1 MAASKR
7 LTATLIATSLATQA
21 QAATD
26 PLMDKALEGTDPV
39 GRLYYELETEWVQ
52 DKKTN
57 CAHEVGV
64 VERILGHRDRG
75 GSLGDVLLAN
85 TEERYYIKIAVN
97 HWNDNGSARDTA
109 RGLYR
114 YCMDNGTY
122 WSPLGPL
129 DRKKS

>member
-7 LTATLIATSLATQA
+7 LTATIIAASLTTLA

-26 PLMDKALEGTDPV
+26 PLMDKALESTDPV
-39 GRLYYELETEWVQ
+39 GRLYYELETEWVE
-52 DKKTN
+52 DKKSN

-75 GSLGDVLLAN
+75 GSLGEVLMMN
-85 TEERYYIKIAVN
+85 TEERYSIKVAVN
-97 HWNDNGSARDTA
+97 HWNDDGSARDTA

-114 YCMDNGTY
+114 YCMKNGTY

-129 DRKKS
+129 NRKKS

>member
-1 MAASKR
+1 MAASKF
-7 LTATLIATSLATQA
+7 LSATIISASLAALA
-21 QAATD
+21 QADTD
-26 PLMDKALEGTDPV
+26 PLMDRVLESTDPI
-39 GRLYYELETEWVQ
+39 GRHYYELEAEWVQ

-57 CAHEVGV
+57 CAHDVSV

-75 GSLGDVLLAN
+75 GSLGEVLMAN

-97 HWNDNGSARDTA
+97 HWNDHGTAQDTA

-114 YCMDNGTY
+114 YCMDKGTY

-129 DRKKS
+129 DRKKG

>member
-7 LTATLIATSLATQA
+7 LTATLIATSLATLA

-26 PLMDKALEGTDPV
+26 PLMDKALESTDPV

-52 DKKTN
+52 DKKIN

-75 GSLGDVLLAN
+75 GSLGEVLMMN
-85 TEERYYIKIAVN
+85 TEERYYIKVAVN
-97 HWNDNGSARDTA
+97 HWNDDGSARDTA

-114 YCMDNGTY
+114 YCMKNGTY